1 MNRIEVIEEYCVGC
15 GVCVKACPFGAIVI
29 EDGIARILDN
39 CTLCGACVD
48 ACPFD
53 AIVARTDEN
62 AETATAAEK
71 DEYSGVWVVC
81 ELDKHNKPARVG
93 FELLGAGRALANAR
107 GVPLYAVV
115 LGNDVKDLARDYIAH
130 GADKVIIADHEIL
143 KDFNEENYTTVLEH
157 LVKKYKPEIVLS
169 GATIWG
175 RSLIPRLA
183 VRIHTGLTADCTQL
197 DIDPETGLLLQTRP
211 AFGGNI
217 MATILCPDHRP
228 QMATVRPR
236 VMKPLDPD
244 KSRQGEVIV
253 EDLGEV
259 NFPPQRVKILESVE
273 ELGEM
278 INIADADVIVS
289 GGRGLGGPEAFKM
302 LFELADL
309 LGGAVGASRAA
320 VDAGWIPYAHQVG
333 QTGKTVSPKLY
344 IAIGISGAI
353 QHLVGMQSS
362 DVIVAINKDPKAPIF
377 DVATYGLVGDLFEIV
392 PELIKQLK
400 KSS

>member
-1 MNRIEVIEEYCVGC
+1 VSRIEVIEEFCTGC
-15 GVCVKACPFGAIVI
+15 GVCVNACPFGAIEI
-29 EDGIARILDN
+29 TDGVARILDN
-39 CTLCGACVD
+39 CTVCGACVD

-53 AIVARTDEN
+53 AIVARGEEPT
-62 AETATAAEK
+62 AEEVS
-71 DEYSGVWVVC
+71 DIDQYSGVWVIC
-81 ELDKHNKPARVG
+81 ELDKHSKPARVG

-115 LGNDVKDLARDYIAH
+115 LGHGIGDIGKEYIAH
-130 GADKVIIADHEIL
+130 GADRVIIADSERLHDFDPEI
-143 KDFNEENYTTVLEH
+143 YTAVLEH
-157 LVKKYKPEIVLS
+157 LVKKYKPEIVIA
-169 GATIWG
+169 GATVWG
-175 RSLIPRLA
+175 RSLVPRLA

-197 DIDPETGLLLQTRP
+197 DIDPDTGLLLQTRP

-217 MATILCPDHRP
+217 MATILCPNHRP

-236 VMKPLDPD
+236 VMKPLEPDP
-244 KSRQGEVIV
+244 SRQGEIIH
-253 EDLGEV
+253 EDVSAISL
-259 NFPPQRVKILESVE
+259 PKSRIKILESVE

-289 GGRGLGGPEAFKM
+289 GGRGLGGPEAFEM
-302 LFELADL
+302 LFELAEL

-362 DVIVAINKDPKAPIF
+362 DTIIAINKDPNAPIF
-377 DVATYGLVGDLFEIV
+377 EVADYGVVGDLFEIV
-392 PELIKQLK
+392 PELIRQLK
-400 KSS
+400 QG

>member
-1 MNRIEVIEEYCVGC
+1 V
-15 GVCVKACPFGAIVI
+15 
-29 EDGIARILDN
+29 
-39 CTLCGACVD
+39 CGACVD

-53 AIVARTDEN
+53 AIVARGE
-62 AETATAAEK
+62 EPTAGELSSI
-71 DEYSGVWVVC
+71 DQYSGVWVIC
-81 ELDKHNKPARVG
+81 ELDKHNNPARVG

-115 LGNDVKDLARDYIAH
+115 LGHGIGDIGKEYIAQ
-130 GADKVIIADHEIL
+130 GADRVIIADSERLHDFDPEI
-143 KDFNEENYTTVLEH
+143 YTAVLEH
-157 LVKKYKPEIVLS
+157 LVKKYKPEIVIA
-169 GATIWG
+169 GATVWG
-175 RSLIPRLA
+175 RSLVPRLA

-197 DIDPETGLLLQTRP
+197 DIDPDTGLLLQTRP

-217 MATILCPDHRP
+217 MATILCPNHRP

-236 VMKPLDPD
+236 VMKPLEPDP
-244 KSRQGEVIV
+244 SRQGEIIHENVSAIP
-253 EDLGEV
+253 L
-259 NFPPQRVKILESVE
+259 PKSRIKILESVE

-289 GGRGLGGPEAFKM
+289 GGRGLGGPEAFGM
-302 LFELADL
+302 LFELAEL

-362 DVIVAINKDPKAPIF
+362 DTIIAINKDPNAPIF
-377 DVATYGLVGDLFEIV
+377 EVADYGVVGDLFEVV
-392 PELIKQLK
+392 PELIRQLK
-400 KSS
+400 QG